1 MAAQLGVPEAAR
13 QTQVKAHLDELHRAT
28 EALEGAVGMITD
40 RTCSVVIPVPA
51 TQPDDRKMQEVEA
64 RCDLAESLYQAA
76 TKIRRLTEHLRE
88 LTRRIEL

>member
-13 QTQVKAHLDELHRAT
+13 QTQVRSHLDELHKAT
-28 EALEGAVGMITD
+28 EALEGAISMISD
-40 RTCSVVIPVPA
+40 RTSSVVIPMPTA
-51 TQPDDRKMQEVEA
+51 QTDDRKVQEVEA
-64 RCDLAESLYQAA
+64 RCDLAENLYQAT